1 MAVSLVSNAS
11 LWVETFGP
19 DDAVKNSSGYWP
31 YVGVNSVNYLYSN
44 FDHASDCI
52 YDGSTASIRRL
63 NSTTTSPAI
72 GNHMWLPSQKPANP
86 PTYPNPTESWFEIS
100 NIGLNTLLLSFDL
113 ASTVDA
119 YAPNMK
125 VFINNVE
132 VVLHPITLESTNVM
146 QTVLIPICGVV
157 NSIKIQ
163 NYDENSGLRVDNVSL
178 GLPAVLQSELIIR
191 VDSINNKAVVV
202 AAADN
207 IQSAVIPS
215 RVIYN
220 SIEYPVT
227 EILPYAFAN
236 HESLTSVIIPASIN
250 RIGALAFSG
259 TNLTSLIYNAVNC
272 PTGSFS
278 GFPTLN
284 SVTIGSS
291 VTTIPA
297 NFLSGCSNVDSI
309 TIPSSVTSIGDG
321 AFYECSSLT
330 SINLPEGVT
339 SIGNSAFANCSNLAF
354 VTIPSS
360 VRSVGN
366 SAFSG
371 AKLNFITLP
380 EGVTSIG
387 SSAFFN
393 CNSLNSVTIPST
405 ITSVGAWAFS
415 GTNLTSLVY
424 EAVNCSICSF
434 ANFSTLKSVI
444 IGNGVTSI
452 PANFISGCPNV
463 TSIIIPENV
472 VFIGDGAFVGIGL
485 TSLAYYAI
493 DCPTGSFSNFPTL
506 KSVTIGSRV
515 ASVPAHFLSG
525 CSSVPSID
533 IPSSVNDIGTSAF
546 SNCTTLTSIVIPS
559 SVTSIR
565 DNTFMGCNSL
575 KDITIPSTVTSI
587 GDGAFSNCNSLSSVL
602 IPNGVVNIGSSVF
615 SGCSSLL
622 SIVIPSGVTNIGTSA
637 FLNCIGLTSVTIP
650 SNVTHIGD
658 SAFYGTGLISL
669 VYNAINCADFNYPS
683 PPFKEI
689 MTLKSV
695 IIGDNVKHLPAYF
708 LQGCS
713 NVTFITIPAGVTSA
727 GVGSFSSTGLTSV
740 VYNAINCPTASFA
753 YSPTLCSVE
762 IGNSVTTI
770 PTNFLSSCSNLI
782 SVNIPSSVTSIG
794 GAAFS
799 ECISLTSITIPLG
812 INSINEYTFGGCS
825 NLRFVTIP
833 SSVTNIGYQAFAGCV
848 NLLSFD
854 HPLNVVSIH
863 ESAFYGCAKLKTI
876 DLPLI
881 TNIEAYAF
889 ANCISLSKI
898 MFGESLAQLGL
909 YSFANCTELV
919 DIICYATTIP
929 VGSNNSFANYN
940 SCLYVPCDLK
950 ESYEADSLFGR
961 FENIQ
966 CVAANPATVSNEV
979 SVVAGSTDVVITWPI
994 FDNAF
999 LYTLL
1004 ITQDSQVYCNLRFN
1018 ASGQLLGIAYAPSIQ
1033 STAHNMSAELVFNGY
1048 RFCVAGLET
1057 GLSYGYQ
1064 LKAWDENNNELGS
1077 YVGQFYTDYNV
1088 GFGYID
1094 LIEGVYAQNGSI
1106 VVENDTNLPVA
1117 IYDVVGRL
1125 VASGS
1130 SLTRHF
1136 IVPNASVYIVKVG
1149 EQTMKLLVP

>member
-1 MAVSLVSNAS
+1 M
-11 LWVETFGP
+11 
-19 DDAVKNSSGYWP
+19 
-31 YVGVNSVNYLYSN
+31 
-44 FDHASDCI
+44 
-52 YDGSTASIRRL
+52 
-63 NSTTTSPAI
+63 
-72 GNHMWLPSQKPANP
+72 
-86 PTYPNPTESWFEIS
+86 
-100 NIGLNTLLLSFDL
+100 
-113 ASTVDA
+113 
-119 YAPNMK
+119 
-125 VFINNVE
+125 
-132 VVLHPITLESTNVM
+132 
-146 QTVLIPICGVV
+146 
-157 NSIKIQ
+157 
-163 NYDENSGLRVDNVSL
+163 
-178 GLPAVLQSELIIR
+178 
-191 VDSINNKAVVV
+191 
-202 AAADN
+202 
-207 IQSAVIPS
+207 
-215 RVIYN
+215 
-220 SIEYPVT
+220 
-227 EILPYAFAN
+227 
-236 HESLTSVIIPASIN
+236 
-250 RIGALAFSG
+250 
-259 TNLTSLIYNAVNC
+259 
-272 PTGSFS
+272 
-278 GFPTLN
+278 
-284 SVTIGSS
+284 
-291 VTTIPA
+291 
-297 NFLSGCSNVDSI
+297 
-309 TIPSSVTSIGDG
+309 
-321 AFYECSSLT
+321 
-330 SINLPEGVT
+330 
-339 SIGNSAFANCSNLAF
+339 
-354 VTIPSS
+354 
-360 VRSVGN
+360 
-366 SAFSG
+366 
-371 AKLNFITLP
+371 
-380 EGVTSIG
+380 
-387 SSAFFN
+387 
-393 CNSLNSVTIPST
+393 
-405 ITSVGAWAFS
+405 
-415 GTNLTSLVY
+415 
-424 EAVNCSICSF
+424 
-434 ANFSTLKSVI
+434 
-444 IGNGVTSI
+444 
-452 PANFISGCPNV
+452 
-463 TSIIIPENV
+463 
-472 VFIGDGAFVGIGL
+472 
-485 TSLAYYAI
+485 
-493 DCPTGSFSNFPTL
+493 
-506 KSVTIGSRV
+506 
-515 ASVPAHFLSG
+515 
-525 CSSVPSID
+525 
-533 IPSSVNDIGTSAF
+533 
-546 SNCTTLTSIVIPS
+546 
-559 SVTSIR
+559 
-565 DNTFMGCNSL
+565 
-575 KDITIPSTVTSI
+575 
-587 GDGAFSNCNSLSSVL
+587 
-602 IPNGVVNIGSSVF
+602 
-615 SGCSSLL
+615 
-622 SIVIPSGVTNIGTSA
+622 
-637 FLNCIGLTSVTIP
+637 TIP